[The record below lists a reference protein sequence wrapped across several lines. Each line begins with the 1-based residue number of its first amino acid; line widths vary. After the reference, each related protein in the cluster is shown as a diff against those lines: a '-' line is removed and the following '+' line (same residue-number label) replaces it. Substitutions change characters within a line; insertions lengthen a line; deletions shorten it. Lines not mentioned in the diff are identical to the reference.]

1 MTEPL
6 LLRDDAPTPG
16 LLVVRLGAVT
26 LGDEHLTRSA
36 EECHARWGVWGFS
49 VLEVPDGDYAEL
61 ARLRPIVAERRQLL
75 VAHGARLIE
84 GGFPLLATL
93 DTPHWTVVLA
103 APTPDVFARVRAH
116 FEGPIPNPA
125 YSPAMPP
132 LR

>member
-6 LLRDDAPTPG
+6 VLRDDAAAPG

-26 LGDEHLTRSA
+26 LGDEQLRRSA
-36 EECHARWGVWGFS
+36 EECHARWGFWGFS
-49 VLEVPDGDYAEL
+49 VLEVPDGDYNEL

-75 VAHGARLIE
+75 VAHGASLIE
-84 GGFPLLATL
+84 GGFPLLPTL
-93 DTPHWTVVLA
+93 DGPHWTVALA
-103 APTPDVFARVRAH
+103 APTPELFGRVRAH

-125 YSPAMPP
+125 YSPNGAP

>member
-6 LLRDDAPTPG
+6 VLRDDAAAPG

-26 LGDEHLTRSA
+26 LGDEHLRRSA
-36 EECHARWGVWGFS
+36 EECHARWGFWGFS
-49 VLEVPDGDYAEL
+49 VLEVPDGDYNEL

-75 VAHGARLIE
+75 VAHGASLIE
-84 GGFPLLATL
+84 GGFPLLPTL
-93 DTPHWTVVLA
+93 DAPHWTVALA
-103 APTPDVFARVRAH
+103 APTPELFGRVRAH

-125 YSPAMPP
+125 YSPNRAP